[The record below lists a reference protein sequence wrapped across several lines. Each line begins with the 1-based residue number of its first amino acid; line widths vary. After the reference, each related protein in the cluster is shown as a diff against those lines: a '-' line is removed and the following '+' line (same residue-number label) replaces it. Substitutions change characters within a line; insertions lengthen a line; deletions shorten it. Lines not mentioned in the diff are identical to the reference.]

1 MISQGTRLDV
11 TADRILS
18 GHMRRQ
24 QGEEAGIRSAGFG
37 KWRHFSKR
45 DFQ

>member
-11 TADRILS
+11 TADCILS
-18 GHMRRQ
+18 AHPRRQ
-24 QGEEAGIRSAGFG
+24 QGEEAGIRTAGFG

-45 DFQ
+45 DFK